1 MNIDTSDYF
10 EFREE
15 NAILRDKQYNFF
27 VCDESNK
34 KRRDFHVI
42 IGSYTF
48 YGATSSILPHINLVF
63 HRLKLPLLDDSQY
76 NLLIRKMK
84 NHKSEHGVWAKGIK
98 PKPLDFEDKYEL
110 SLDQILKIQEE
121 EAMAKKLNHLK
132 VDKTI

>member
-63 HRLKLPLLDDSQY
+63 HRLKLPLLDDGQY
-76 NLLIRKMK
+76 SLLIRKMK
-84 NHKSEHGVWAKGIK
+84 TIRASMGSGLRVLN
-98 PKPLDFEDKYEL
+98 L
-110 SLDQILKIQEE
+110 S
-121 EAMAKKLNHLK
+121 H
-132 VDKTI
+132 